1 MHNMKPELW
10 KVQEVAARN
19 AQARRVFRQHQLGAG
34 RARLTHAAAA
44 TSASVDEMLAVV
56 AYRSRTVAPQHVPA
70 QADVLPGFETELIG
84 GELVA

>member
-1 MHNMKPELW
+1 MNNMKPELW

-56 AYRSRTVAPQHVPA
+56 AYRSRTVARSTCLLRPMSCPA
-70 QADVLPGFETELIG
+70 SRPN
-84 GELVA
+84 